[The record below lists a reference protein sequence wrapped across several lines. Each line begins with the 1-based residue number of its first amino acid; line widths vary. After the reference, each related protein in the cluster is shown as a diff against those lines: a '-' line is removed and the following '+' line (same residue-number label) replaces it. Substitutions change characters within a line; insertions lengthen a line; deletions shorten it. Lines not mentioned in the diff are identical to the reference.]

1 MSWDSKEWR
10 ENVEAVV
17 AVEVEVE
24 ADLEVL
30 AELLAELL
38 AESETGRAE
47 IKI

>member
-1 MSWDSKEWR
+1 MCWDSKEWR
-10 ENVEAVV
+10 ENVEVV